1 MFDQVLWFT
10 TRGSGAVSLLML
22 TASVCFGLVTVARF
36 GNDQWPRFLNL
47 EMHRRVSLI
56 SIVFLVVHVLA
67 AVFDPFT
74 KLGLAA
80 AIVPLAST
88 YRPLPVALGVISM
101 YLFVALIVTGLLRSR
116 MPQPLWRTIH
126 WTSYAMWPLAVL
138 HSVLSGSD
146 TGSAWMLVVDGVC
159 FALVAVCLVWRISV
173 ADANRNRLEDVVL
186 TSSWQKPS
194 KRRDGR

>member
-1 MFDQVLWFT
+1 MYDQVLWFT

-36 GNDQWPRFLNL
+36 AHEQWPRFLNL
-47 EMHRRVSLI
+47 EMHRRVSLLA
-56 SIVFLVVHVLA
+56 IVFLVVHVLA
-67 AVFDPFT
+67 AVLDPFA

-88 YRPLPVALGVISM
+88 YRPLPVALGVVSM
-101 YLFVALIVTGLLRSR
+101 YLFIALIVTGLLRAR
-116 MPQPLWRTIH
+116 MPQPLWRLIH

-146 TGSAWMLVVDGVC
+146 AVAPWMLAIDAVC
-159 FALVAVCLVWRISV
+159 FALVGLCLVWRVSV
-173 ADANRNRLEDVVL
+173 ADSNRNRLEDVVL

-194 KRRDGR
+194 DRKDRR